1 MTDHLASKI
10 TSRNQSVPEIEE
22 LEGMLR
28 TYRPHPG
35 SSLQDKVAAT
45 TWMNPTNTLHQRKR
59 SFSIPIFKQ
68 KRTSRWALA
77 FLSILFVVLLLTL
90 TNIGQSLADS
100 ISRFFKVSSVNNF
113 FEVVPVYTGP
123 TSSPNYPYDQFTLS
137 IEQAEE
143 QAGFKIKSL
152 SALPNEDW
160 VFHGASYEPETQGIN
175 LFYSL
180 PDKESK
186 TNHMEEIY
194 LYVTEQKNDFE
205 NREWSE
211 TCPKDTI
218 KEVKVNNWPAEL
230 EDGSVWQTETEP
242 TPGVKRLWICK
253 VMDPGVFMTLRWEE
267 TELKYQIDVNQLGL
281 SGEGADMTI
290 PWLDQQDLI
299 DLAENLK

>member
-1 MTDHLASKI
+1 MTNPLFSKI
-10 TSRNQSVPEIEE
+10 TSIKQGVPEIEE
-22 LEGMLR
+22 IEGLLR
-28 TYRPHPG
+28 TYRPSPG
-35 SSLQDKVAAT
+35 SGLQDKVAAAA
-45 TWMNPTNTLHQRKR
+45 WMNPTNTLNQRKR
-59 SFSIPIFKQ
+59 SLSMPIFNQ

-90 TNIGQSLADS
+90 TNVGQSLAES

-160 VFHGASYEPETQGIN
+160 VFHGASYEPETQGIQ

-180 PDKESK
+180 PNKELS

-194 LYVTEQKNDFE
+194 LYITEQKMDFE
-205 NREWSE
+205 NSEWGA
-211 TCPKDTI
+211 CPNNPI
-218 KEVKVNNWPAEL
+218 HEVKVNNWPAEL
-230 EDGSVWQTETEP
+230 DDGSTWQTETEP
-242 TPGVKRLWICK
+242 TPGVKRLWICR
-253 VMDPGVFMTLRWEE
+253 VIGPGVFMTLRWEE
-267 TELKYQIDVNQLGL
+267 TELKYSISVDQIGL
-281 SGEGADMTI
+281 NGEGADMTI